1 MAVSRA
7 MCDKAGRT
15 WGRPGG
21 GPALR
26 GWIRRL
32 ARSRATALRLQA
44 AGLIGLVLGGFARDP
59 GEPVP
64 DALLAACLALILL
77 GTVLLARRAAR
88 TRRAAR
94 RAHAR
99 VRWRQAEAGRV
110 DAA

>member
-15 WGRPGG
+15 GRPGG

-44 AGLIGLVLGGFARDP
+44 AGLIGLVLGGLAREP
-59 GEPVP
+59 GEEVP

-77 GTVLLARRAAR
+77 GTLIHARRAAR
-88 TRRAAR
+88 TRRVAR

-99 VRWRQAEAGRV
+99 LQWRQAAPRRV